1 MIQSLSIASHI
12 KPRVWRCEQCGLTR
26 PIAYRIKGRPYLRK
40 SRTCSQVCH
49 GLLVSGPNNP
59 AYIDGRKKG
68 KGGKSRPPMQEWQ
81 MYMIRKW
88 DENGSILTGQQLA
101 DVLGI
106 ARGTIYRYLRRTK

>member
-1 MIQSLSIASHI
+1 
-12 KPRVWRCEQCGLTR
+12 
-26 PIAYRIKGRPYLRK
+26 
-40 SRTCSQVCH
+40 
-49 GLLVSGPNNP
+49 
-59 AYIDGRKKG
+59 
-68 KGGKSRPPMQEWQ
+68 